1 MFGIN
6 KYALIAIIVI
16 AATIII
22 ITILIIHAIKYY
34 IKQKNLT
41 IRECLKNGISYKE
54 NIKKYNEKLKEI
66 GITSEKEKKEFL
78 KLIETLHK

>member
-22 ITILIIHAIKYY
+22 IAILIIHAIKYY

-41 IRECLKNGISYKE
+41 IREYLKNGISYKDS
-54 NIKKYNEKLKEI
+54 IKIYNEKLEQVKL
-66 GITSEKEKKEFL
+66 KKRVVYEYY
-78 KLIETLHK
+78 INSM